1 MRLSRLWL
9 LLAAAALA
17 LSAGVACGDD
27 DDDDEDVDG
36 EPTVEAT
43 APSADGDQIDTS
55 QIEELADGV
64 LTVGNDGAY
73 APMEFEDESG
83 ELVGFAVDLINAM
96 ADELGVETEH
106 PIAGFDSLLPS
117 LEAERYDIVM
127 SSMTVNPERSQIV
140 DFVEYL
146 SVGIGLIVREGNP
159 EGIATFDDLCGKTVA
174 VQKGTVHVDYLKGT
188 TEAPGGKDA
197 ECTEAGNE
205 GITVLEFD
213 SDPEAVQALLAG
225 QADAEQADFPVA
237 AYAALQNEG
246 QIDILDV
253 QIEVAPYGIAV
264 RKNSTALRGALQAAF
279 DQVVADGTYDQLLQK
294 WELTATKLNG
304 E

>member
-1 MRLSRLWL
+1 MPFPRL
-9 LLAAAALA
+9 LLVLVATTLA
-17 LSAGVACGDD
+17 LSASAACGGDD
-27 DDDDEDVDG
+27 DDDGDAA
-36 EPTVEAT
+36 EPTAAAT
-43 APSADGDQIDTS
+43 SADGGDGIDIS
-55 QIEELADGV
+55 GIEELDDGV

-83 ELVGFAVDLINAM
+83 ELVGFAVDLVNAM
-96 ADELGVETEH
+96 AEVLGVDTDH

-117 LEAERYDIVM
+117 LEAERYDVVM

-146 SVGIGLIVREGNP
+146 SVGIGLIVPEGNP
-159 EGIATFDDLCGKTVA
+159 DGIATFDDLCGKTVA

-197 ECTEAGNE
+197 ECTAAGDE

-264 RKNSTALRGALQAAF
+264 RKTSTALRGALQAAF
-279 DQVVADGTYDQLLQK
+279 DQVVADGTYDELLQK
-294 WELTATKLNG
+294 WELTATKLNS

>member
-96 ADELGVETEH
+96 ADVLGVETEH

-127 SSMTVNPERSQIV
+127 SSMTVNPERSGSPTHHTASSSMRSSETRPSRTPLAARPPVQPT
-140 DFVEYL
+140 
-146 SVGIGLIVREGNP
+146 SSP
-159 EGIATFDDLCGKTVA
+159 TTAATASASLRRWPRATRST
-174 VQKGTVHVDYLKGT
+174 GTAFTRTPPRASK
-188 TEAPGGKDA
+188 
-197 ECTEAGNE
+197 
-205 GITVLEFD
+205 I
-213 SDPEAVQALLAG
+213 LA
-225 QADAEQADFPVA
+225 A
-237 AYAALQNEG
+237 AT
-246 QIDILDV
+246 
-253 QIEVAPYGIAV
+253 
-264 RKNSTALRGALQAAF
+264 RSSHRR
-279 DQVVADGTYDQLLQK
+279 
-294 WELTATKLNG
+294 
-304 E
+304 